1 MNNFE
6 KYSKLHSE
14 VMARLENGDITVEA
28 AKDVI
33 DLSFNKYIAEA
44 TEIILPLTQE
54 DKNRLNI
61 KINGDLTE
69 ALMNLDHEY
78 KKKIK
83 DASTDDER
91 AALLKELKEKK
102 EDEQAKANAKLTK
115 VMKAPLKK

>member
-6 KYSKLHSE
+6 KYHKLHSE
-14 VMARLENGDITVEA
+14 VMTRLENGEITIEA